1 VWRLW
6 HPSRPISRILYSTRE
21 RQPSI
26 WGARYRTPQCG
37 LPGAERV
44 RAAPCPQSEDS
55 LLLGLAPDGV
65 CPAEAVTNLAGGLL
79 HHLFT
84 LTPALCE
91 PRRYTFCGT
100 MPSDRSA
107 WLLASIVLYGVRT
120 FLIPRRTRLP
130 GQLGPSLSI
139 AHRRT
144 NVKRNWVRA

>member
-26 WGARYRTPQCG
+26 WDARYRTPQCG
-37 LPGAERV
+37 LPGAKRV

-65 CPAEAVTNLAGGLL
+65 CPAEAVTSLAGGLL

-84 LTPALCE
+84 ITGATDATLSRSNRPGCLL
-91 PRRYTFCGT
+91 FCGPF
-100 MPSDRSA
+100 PSGRPDLGLPSTTPFGA
-107 WLLASIVLYGVRT
+107 RT
-120 FLIPRRTRLP
+120 FLVPHWDAT
-130 GQLGPSLSI
+130 
-139 AHRRT
+139 A
-144 NVKRNWVRA
+144 